1 MQEKIKKF
9 FNENNFLLW
18 IKTNN
23 YLETEKKLI
32 KNFQFLENKKLYIY
46 QNKITINQETGNKEL
61 NMNNLYNTLDELYPQ
76 GIRKKITILLVKESF
91 EEILEKQNIDY
102 IKEIIE
108 IKKNN
113 PNYNF
118 KLIVISDNSVPE
130 KLSNLVYFIDEK
142 ILTEENNVKEF
153 ILDFLKNEEAQLNT
167 ESINKIINI
176 LKDDIKKEGKE
187 YNENKIIKNQFEN
200 MVVVEEGKYIPS
212 FIDNEIKVSNIE
224 VSKYLVTQDLWEEI
238 MGYNPSYFKGGQKPV
253 ENVTWW
259 DALKFCNK
267 LSKKYG
273 LEPVYDLN
281 QDNILMIN
289 QLGKNKV
296 EGNGLQE
303 VDKKH

>member
-142 ILTEENNVKEF
+142 ILTEENNVK
-153 ILDFLKNEEAQLNT
+153 
-167 ESINKIINI
+167 
-176 LKDDIKKEGKE
+176 
-187 YNENKIIKNQFEN
+187 
-200 MVVVEEGKYIPS
+200 
-212 FIDNEIKVSNIE
+212 
-224 VSKYLVTQDLWEEI
+224 
-238 MGYNPSYFKGGQKPV
+238 
-253 ENVTWW
+253 
-259 DALKFCNK
+259 
-267 LSKKYG
+267 
-273 LEPVYDLN
+273 
-281 QDNILMIN
+281 
-289 QLGKNKV
+289 
-296 EGNGLQE
+296 
-303 VDKKH
+303 

>member
-130 KLSNLVYFIDEK
+130 KLSNLV
-142 ILTEENNVKEF
+142 
-153 ILDFLKNEEAQLNT
+153 
-167 ESINKIINI
+167 
-176 LKDDIKKEGKE
+176 
-187 YNENKIIKNQFEN
+187 
-200 MVVVEEGKYIPS
+200 
-212 FIDNEIKVSNIE
+212 
-224 VSKYLVTQDLWEEI
+224 
-238 MGYNPSYFKGGQKPV
+238 
-253 ENVTWW
+253 
-259 DALKFCNK
+259 
-267 LSKKYG
+267 
-273 LEPVYDLN
+273 
-281 QDNILMIN
+281 
-289 QLGKNKV
+289 
-296 EGNGLQE
+296 
-303 VDKKH
+303 